1 MREYLQDRWFMEIK
15 VGDIYIRHS
24 DGRSY
29 KVKRIDHKMVV
40 LESVD
45 EVRLS
50 LTDIFALQKAY
61 SRIEPSPTQG
71 ST

>member
-1 MREYLQDRWFMEIK
+1 MEIK
-15 VGDIYIRHS
+15 IGDIYIRHS
-24 DGRSY
+24 DGKSY
-29 KVKRIDHKMVV
+29 RVKRIDYKMVV

-61 SRIEPSPTQG
+61 SKRESKPTQE
-71 ST
+71 SP